1 VSGTTRLRALRIVD
15 AIAESLAPLSSDE
28 RDPSLARGQAGLA
41 LLYAW
46 LAEAGRSPHARDL
59 AWQCLDR
66 AIGAVDGTFRGAA
79 GQRYRTERVSVEALL
94 DSRQDPPARLA
105 PGLGALRQRSLRLA
119 PLAAELRELSQ
130 SGRLPV
136 TLTELAA
143 SYAHM
148 HVNRLLRSAQRAQ
161 ALVLYAL
168 LDRSCS
174 GRAGRRAS
182 SG

>member
-1 VSGTTRLRALRIVD
+1 VSGTTRLRALRIVE
-15 AIAESLAPLSSDE
+15 AIAESVAPLSSDE
-28 RDPSLARGQAGLA
+28 RDPSLAGEQAGLA
-41 LLYAW
+41 LPYAW

-105 PGLGALRQRSLRLA
+105 PGSGALRQRSLRLA

-136 TLTELAA
+136 TLSEAA

-148 HVNRLLRSAQRAQ
+148 NVNRLLRSAQRAQ
-161 ALVLYAL
+161 ALVLYEL